1 MKVMNCNG
9 KTLDLSTPKIMG
21 ILNVT
26 PDSFYDGGRHNKL
39 SSAVDQAG
47 KMIQDGASIID
58 IGGMSSRPGAPI
70 IDPEIERKRVLPI
83 VKEVRKL
90 HPDVIISV
98 DTLRSEIAK
107 SCIDAGADM
116 INDISAGNFDPKMI
130 QLVADTG
137 VPYLMMHM
145 QGIPENMQDAPV
157 YSNIIEQIIQYF
169 ILKIEECR
177 SKGIED
183 LIIDPGFGFG
193 KSLDDNYKILANL
206 NLFNILD
213 LPVLAGISRKSMIYK
228 LINKNPEEAIFGTT
242 AAHMLALQNGAS
254 ILRVHDVSAAFDTI
268 LVWQFTNEIK

>member
-1 MKVMNCNG
+1 MNCNG

-254 ILRVHDVSAAFDTI
+254 ILRVHDVRAALDTI
-268 LVWQFTNEIK
+268 QIYQFAKENK